1 MTNTIKKHPLMVYSE
16 EEKVAYLS
24 LIATIFFVDN
34 KFRDEEKELLDELIV
49 RFKISDEGR
58 KRIYSFIAPKND
70 ADNEELLSML
80 KELNDPILKYKLIDD
95 LGFAA
100 TIDKEFLPEEYEYI
114 FNTAKKL
121 KI

>member
-1 MTNTIKKHPLMVYSE
+1 MVYSE